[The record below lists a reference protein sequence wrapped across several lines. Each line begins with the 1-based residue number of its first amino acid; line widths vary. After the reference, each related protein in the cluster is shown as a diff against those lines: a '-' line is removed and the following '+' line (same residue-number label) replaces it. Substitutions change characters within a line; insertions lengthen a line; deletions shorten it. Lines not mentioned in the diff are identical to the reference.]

1 VESIRSACAS
11 EIDVSPLTSKFIAL
25 ILRLTAKEFSM
36 RRVLLRCLLLV
47 SLAAISQA
55 QDFPKLANNQAIQNF
70 LASNPSNDSDLGNL
84 HLSNPGKMAASSPNN
99 SDFTHLPLRNS
110 PVPDSFDTS
119 RLRIRRFDRMQTFD
133 PETGQKFCAYIR
145 AYQVRREYKGSDVVT
160 PSGYV
165 TCLPSSRFEVRSAVI
180 TQTEP
185 SLDK

>member
-1 VESIRSACAS
+1 
-11 EIDVSPLTSKFIAL
+11 
-25 ILRLTAKEFSM
+25 M

-55 QDFPKLANNQAIQNF
+55 QDLPKPTNDQAAQNF
-70 LASNPSNDSDLGNL
+70 LASTPTNNSPTHLDLRNPSVS
-84 HLSNPGKMAASSPNN
+84 
-99 SDFTHLPLRNS
+99 
-110 PVPDSFDTS
+110 DSFDTS
-119 RLRIRRFDRMQTFD
+119 QLRIRRFDRMQTFD

-165 TCLPSSRFEVRSAVI
+165 TCVPSSRFEVRSAVI

-185 SLDK
+185 SLNK